1 MTPAAAPP
9 TPKGKATRARL
20 IEAAREQAIARRGS
34 LELAAVAEAA
44 GVVPSVVH
52 RYFGSKAGLVAA
64 LIDDFFDR
72 LHAEALDLPLTEVGG
87 WAARERHRVELGVR
101 FHYAEPL
108 AIVLYAELAREP
120 EVAVTQAARTR
131 EVVTQAARNIRHGQ
145 RAGELPRHLDPR
157 LSGAAIFGAMRE
169 VLVEALSRSR
179 RPAAERVS
187 ELLWRQVAA
196 AVDIDPDEG
205 GTRG

>member
-1 MTPAAAPP
+1 MSVAAPP
-9 TPKGKATRARL
+9 QTPKGQATRARL
-20 IEAAREQAIARRGS
+20 LRAAREQAIAGRGR
-34 LELAAVAEAA
+34 LELAAVADSA

-72 LHAEALDLPLTEVGG
+72 LHAEVLDLPLREHGG
-87 WAARERHRVELGVR
+87 WTARERHRVELGVR
-101 FHYAEPL
+101 FHYAEQL
-108 AIVLYAELAREP
+108 AVVLYAQLAREP
-120 EVAVTQAARTR
+120 DVAATQAARTR
-131 EVVTQAARNIRHGQ
+131 EVVDQAARNIRHGQ
-145 RAGELPRHLDPR
+145 RTGELSRELDAR
-157 LSGAAIFGAMRE
+157 LAGAAIFGAMRE

-205 GTRG
+205 GK